1 MIEKVLAS
9 TVRIDFTTH
18 DTTGALVAPSSA
30 FASSDFRVY
39 KDGSASEKTTTN
51 GISVTSPF
59 DSITGKHL
67 IEIDTNNSTGDSGF
81 WAAGSEYRVEVSSA
95 KTVASIVQS
104 GVTVGRFRL
113 VATGVLRPATDGRT
127 LVVDANGLADANT
140 VKLGPTGSGTAQTA
154 RDLGASVLLSPG
166 TGTGQLDITSGV
178 VKANWV
184 QIIGTAITGTA
195 AQLAASI
202 TKFFNVATPTGTVN
216 SLPDAVPGTSSGL
229 ALVSDVPT
237 TAQMEAAILNEGDA
251 TALLAAIAAKVEA
264 FLINEGDAAATIAV
278 IAAACNAAVAAGTV
292 GTNAATAA
300 TQAAAAASAAAS
312 AVTAIAG
319 VQSDTND
326 IQSRLP
332 AALEGGRIPAELNAA
347 TRVKLAADQPD
358 YAPATATALTAAL
371 TKIRKFFQ
379 LSLRK
384 DTAIATDN
392 ATELTEINADGGT
405 GVGGYLSTSDSQE
418 AIRDN
423 SGGGGGGS
431 ATAENQTTIIGHLTD
446 IKGTGWSSA
455 TDTLKKIRDAI
466 SNLIST
472 SVVVPGPVLTA
483 VGMPATL
490 EIGDSYEEE
499 SCLTI
504 YIRDADDNP
513 VSAAVGH
520 DFTDEDFAP
529 TFVIAPTPGSSCG
542 RVKGTVTY
550 VDPGGSDEPYL
561 KVDIPSSQS
570 KLAVAGEASVQ
581 LVLKW
586 PGAEKTLLN
595 TTVRWLPRI

>member
-1 MIEKVLAS
+1 MNEKVLGS
-9 TVRIDFTTH
+9 TVRIDLTTH
-18 DTTGALVAPSSA
+18 VLATGALIAPSSA
-30 FASSDFRVY
+30 FAAVDFRVY
-39 KDGSASEKTTTN
+39 KDGSASEKATTN
-51 GISVTSPF
+51 GITVTSPF

-67 IEIDTNNSTGDSGF
+67 IEIDTNNATGDSGF
-81 WAAGSEYRVEVSSA
+81 WAAGSEYRVEINSA
-95 KTVASIVQS
+95 KTIDGEIQT

-113 VATGVLRPATDGRT
+113 VSADVLRTDGYT
-127 LVVDANGLADANT
+127 APANSDIAAAKAAAESIAEMLPNTDYLA
-140 VKLGPTGSGTAQTA
+140 
-154 RDLGASVLLSPG
+154 GAV
-166 TGTGQLDITSGV
+166 T
-178 VKANWV
+178 
-184 QIIGTAITGTA
+184 
-195 AQLAASI
+195 
-202 TKFFNVATPTGTVN
+202 
-216 SLPDAVPGTSSGL
+216 
-229 ALVSDVPT
+229 
-237 TAQMEAAILNEGDA
+237 NEG
-251 TALLAAIAAKVEA
+251 AAV
-264 FLINEGDAAATIAV
+264 LDAAA
-278 IAAACNAAVAAGTV
+278 
-292 GTNAATAA
+292 
-300 TQAAAAASAAAS
+300 
-312 AVTAIAG
+312 
-319 VQSDTND
+319 
-326 IQSRLP
+326 
-332 AALEGGRIPAELNAA
+332 
-347 TRVKLAADQPD
+347 RVKLAADQPD
-358 YAPATATALTAAL
+358 YAPATTTALTAAL

-384 DTAIATDN
+384 DAAISTDN
-392 ATELTEINADGGT
+392 ATELTEINADGGS
-405 GVGGYLSTSDSQE
+405 GIGGYLSTTDSQE

-504 YIRDADDNP
+504 YIRDENDDP

-520 DFTDEDFAP
+520 DFTDGDFAP
-529 TFVIAPTPGSSCG
+529 TFIIAPTPGSSRG
-542 RVKGTVTY
+542 RVKGIVTY

-561 KVDIPSSQS
+561 KVEIPSSQS

-586 PGAEKTLLN
+586 TGAEKTLLN
-595 TTVRWLPRI
+595 TTVIWLPRI

>member
-1 MIEKVLAS
+1 MYQSDA
-9 TVRIDFTTH
+9 
-18 DTTGALVAPSSA
+18 APWLEFYA
-30 FASSDFRVY
+30 WNT
-39 KDGSASEKTTTN
+39 DGSAKTDLVYNTS
-51 GISVTSPF
+51 GISIVVVR
-59 DSITGKHL
+59 DNL
-67 IEIDTNNSTGDSGF
+67 ANSSALTLSAASGPTD
-81 WAAGSEYRVEVSSA
+81 WAAGKFHAMGGNKYRVGIATASISSFTGQISVEGTYTSGVLTGVTREVSA
-95 KTVASIVQS
+95 YNPT
-104 GVTVGRFRL
+104 RN
-113 VATGVLRPATDGRT
+113 PAIAGEAMLIT
-127 LVVDANGLADANT
+127 
-140 VKLGPTGSGTAQTA
+140 SGT
-154 RDLGASVLLSPG
+154 GA
-166 TGTGQLDITSGV
+166 GQLDVTSGV
-178 VKANWV
+178 IKSNVTQFGGTNGTFASGVPEVKVASM
-184 QIIGTAITGTA
+184 AADSLTA
-195 AQLAASI
+195 AAISADAGAELAA
-202 TKFFNVATPTGTVN
+202 
-216 SLPDAVPGTSSGL
+216 
-229 ALVSDVPT
+229 LVETYIV
-237 TAQMEAAILNEGDA
+237 NEGDA
-251 TALLAAIAAKVEA
+251 TAVMQAIADKIAADWVAGDASPLAIASAVWANATRTITGGSLTTSPPTAAAIADAVWDESRSGHTTDGTFGFYFDA
-264 FLINEGDAAATIAV
+264 AITSRLAPTVSGRTLNVSSGGAGDAA
-278 IAAACNAAVAAGTV
+278 
-292 GTNAATAA
+292 
-300 TQAAAAASAAAS
+300 
-312 AVTAIAG
+312 
-319 VQSDTND
+319 
-326 IQSRLP
+326 
-332 AALEGGRIPAELNAA
+332 LNAA
-347 TRVKLAADQPD
+347 ARVKLAADQPD

-384 DTAIATDN
+384 DAAISTDN
-392 ATELTEINADGGT
+392 ATELAEINADGGT
-405 GVGGYLSTSDSQE
+405 GVGGYLSTTDSQE

-472 SVVVPGPVLTA
+472 SVVVPGPVLNA
-483 VGMPATL
+483 VGMPETL

-520 DFTDEDFAP
+520 DFTDGDFAP
-529 TFVIAPTPGSSCG
+529 TFVIAPAPGSSRG
-542 RVKGTVTY
+542 RVKGIVTY